1 MGESRSF
8 PAPST
13 WSWVSWNLRV
23 LLQSRE
29 KHESQREMSLKE
41 VAWPRSHPACG
52 AIRLQPRGF
61 QASDSR
67 ATRSDGPSMLP
78 MQAGR
83 WDKTEPS
90 STSQGTVPST
100 GRPSGHRCAYTRGP
114 SDTEAVHLGAFDFP
128 PRLGHRGGRF
138 QTNCEEHHCRERSGT
153 PGLPRRAPRRSS
165 QQQSGKLTFSEDL
178 PRARHVLG
186 ARMPGRPQDRGT
198 LKKMPPLLQQ
208 KQTWTGIDRF
218 RVRLGERS
226 ECFYIEFVL
235 LSTISAILLLALR
248 LPPTRPPAGF
258 LLARGIQFGQPWDGQ
273 ADLRPSAG

>member
-1 MGESRSF
+1 
-8 PAPST
+8 
-13 WSWVSWNLRV
+13 
-23 LLQSRE
+23 
-29 KHESQREMSLKE
+29 MSLKE

-52 AIRLQPRGF
+52 AIGLQPRGF
-61 QASDSR
+61 QTSDSR

-100 GRPSGHRCAYTRGP
+100 GRPSGHRCAYTQATIRHGSRSSRSVRLPATPGP
-114 SDTEAVHLGAFDFP
+114 Q
-128 PRLGHRGGRF
+128 GRALP
-138 QTNCEEHHCRERSGT
+138 QTNCEEHHCQERSGT
-153 PGLPRRAPRRSS
+153 PGLRRRAPRRSS
-165 QQQSGKLTFSEDL
+165 QQQSGKLTFSDDL

-186 ARMPGRPQDRGT
+186 TRMPGRPQDRGT

-235 LSTISAILLLALR
+235 LSTMSAILLLALR
-248 LPPTRPPAGF
+248 LPPTRAPAGF
-258 LLARGIQFGQPWDGQ
+258 LLARGMQFGRPWDGQ